1 MVTRFGDGRIYIPTD
16 GRTDGRTEGVYRF
29 ALLAKMVLEFR
40 KDQIKEQRVI
50 IFTLIDF
57 NLFSS

>member
-16 GRTDGRTEGVYRF
+16 GRTEGVYRL

-40 KDQIKEQRVI
+40 KNQIKEQRVI
-50 IFTLIDF
+50 IFTSMDF
-57 NLFSS
+57 NLYRS

>member
-16 GRTDGRTEGVYRF
+16 RRTEGVYRL
-29 ALLAKMVLEFR
+29 ALLAKMVIEFR

-50 IFTLIDF
+50 IFTSMDF
-57 NLFSS
+57 NLYRS

>member
-16 GRTDGRTEGVYRF
+16 GRTEGVYRL

-40 KDQIKEQRVI
+40 K
-50 IFTLIDF
+50 
-57 NLFSS
+57 N